1 VCRIRVHIADA
12 SDGKP
17 LDATLTEITAF
28 ASAAP
33 RAGTQHAVTGGQG
46 VLETP
51 GTVRLRAEVPGYEP
65 LTLSPVLDSPA
76 LMEMLTRLEDKD
88 LLAWE
93 TFERIRALLANIE
106 LTFNMKRS
114 VR

>member
-1 VCRIRVHIADA
+1 
-12 SDGKP
+12 
-17 LDATLTEITAF
+17 
-28 ASAAP
+28 
-33 RAGTQHAVTGGQG
+33 
-46 VLETP
+46 
-51 GTVRLRAEVPGYEP
+51 
-65 LTLSPVLDSPA
+65 
-76 LMEMLTRLEDKD
+76 MEMLTRLEDKD